1 MPRRMEES
9 LTIRL
14 SKIYIDLMDKMVK
27 KGVYGSKSEIIRE
40 ALRLLFE
47 KYGEKNMGRKRIK
60 VKSTELSIIFLKTR
74 WR

>member
-47 KYGEKNMGRKRIK
+47 KYGEKIWEEK
-60 VKSTELSIIFLKTR
+60 ELK
-74 WR
+74 